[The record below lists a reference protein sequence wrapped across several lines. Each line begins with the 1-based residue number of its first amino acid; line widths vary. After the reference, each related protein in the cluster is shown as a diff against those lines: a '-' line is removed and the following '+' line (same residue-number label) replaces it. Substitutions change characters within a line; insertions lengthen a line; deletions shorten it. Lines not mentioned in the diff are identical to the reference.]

1 MFELRAHFG
10 TAGIIGLGY
19 VGLPTAMAAAR
30 SGWKVLGFD
39 IDASR
44 VEALNQGR
52 SHVADVSD
60 ADLAEMIHSHRF
72 TATTEGARLA
82 ECDVALICV
91 PTPINRSKEPD
102 LSAVVS
108 ASEMIACALRP
119 GQLIVLESTT
129 YPGTT
134 VEVVQPIL
142 ESTGLKAGQDFYLA
156 FAPERL
162 EPGNMRFKLADIPK
176 VVGGLTPECTEM
188 ARTFYGAFID
198 KVVPVSSPTVAE
210 MVKIYEN
217 VFRCI
222 NIAFVNE
229 LAMLCNRMDID
240 VWEVIEAASTKPYG
254 FMPFYPGPGLGGH
267 CIPVDPHYLAWKAKH
282 YDFHVKFIELAAAI
296 NDTMPF
302 FVANRVSGALNDH
315 RKCVNGAKILIL
327 GVTYKKDVADLRESP
342 ALRII
347 ELLHERGAEVC
358 YHDPFI
364 PSLTLPIKGQEVT
377 FHAEP
382 LTADLLRSADCCV
395 VVADHTS
402 YDWEFVAEHAALI
415 VDTRNALKQLHSRAA
430 HAYRL

>member
-1 MFELRAHFG
+1 MFEIRAHFG

-19 VGLPTAMAAAR
+19 VGLPTAMAAAK
-30 SGWKVLGFD
+30 SGWKILGFD

-44 VEALNQGR
+44 VEALNNGT

-60 ADLAEMIHSHRF
+60 ADLQEMLRCGRF
-72 TATTEGARLA
+72 AATTDGARLA
-82 ECDVALICV
+82 ECDVILICV

-108 ASEMIACALRP
+108 ATQMVARALRR
-119 GQLIVLESTT
+119 GQLIILESTT

-142 ESTGLKAGQDFYLA
+142 EATGMKAGEDFALA

-162 EPGNMRFKLADIPK
+162 EPGNMRYKLADIPK
-176 VVGGLTPECTEM
+176 VVGGLTPACTE
-188 ARTFYGAFID
+188 AAQSFYSAFID
-198 KVVPVSSPTVAE
+198 RVVPVSSPTAAE

-240 VWEVIEAASTKPYG
+240 IWEVIEAASTKPYG

-267 CIPVDPHYLAWKAKH
+267 CIPVDPHYLSWKAKH
-282 YDFHVKFIELAAAI
+282 YDFHVKFIELAASI

-315 RKCVNGAKILIL
+315 RKCVNGSRILIL

-347 ELLHERGAEVC
+347 ELLHERGGEVC

-364 PSLTLPIKGQEVT
+364 PSLKLNIRGQDHT
-377 FHAEP
+377 FHSQP
-382 LTADLLRSADCCV
+382 LTAELLRDADCCV
-395 VVADHTS
+395 IVADHTS
-402 YDWEFVAEHAALI
+402 YDWEFVTEHASLI
-415 VDTRNALKQLHSRAA
+415 VDTRNALKDIHSNIP